1 MVPARY
7 FPDNDVAFNDKVYGY
22 MWALTLGNAGLM
34 LLKTT
39 FTAVSYGGWQGIQS
53 ALLEHPAVSSV
64 GFDVIFCWVT
74 WGCWYR
80 TQGGGVESV
89 TRESI
94 DRSGTHSRKMAR
106 ASQSR
111 VTVSMGLFGVV
122 DQAAK
127 RRLWL
132 ARFLEHP
139 NVANKRGDCA
149 ITCDMQFEMMAS
161 SSPLPVS

>member
-74 WGCWYR
+74 WACWYR
-80 TQGGGVESV
+80 MQCGGVESV

-94 DRSGTHSRKMAR
+94 DRVRDTFSE
-106 ASQSR
+106 
-111 VTVSMGLFGVV
+111 
-122 DQAAK
+122 DAAGISIK
-127 RRLWL
+127 SNGFDGAVRR
-132 ARFLEHP
+132 R
-139 NVANKRGDCA
+139 
-149 ITCDMQFEMMAS
+149 
-161 SSPLPVS
+161 